1 MYSRI
6 SNVYLRCPKLA
17 NVLITR
23 LVGFAVILAVFVVA
37 VGAYT
42 RLADAGLGC
51 PDWPGC
57 YGFLTVPEAV
67 ADVSLAEARYPD
79 APVEV
84 TKAWWE
90 MGHRYIAGA
99 LLLLVFAIFVVAW
112 RGRQENTP
120 TTFMSVLLVII
131 LCQAAFGA
139 WTVTLKLWPQVVT
152 AHLLGGFTTLSLLWL
167 VLLRQGVFPS
177 IHRGLPTPGKHA
189 VIALAAVIGQI
200 ALGGWVSSN
209 YAALACYDFPS
220 CDGSYAPTIDL
231 AEGFNIFQGV
241 GPSYLGG
248 LMDNEARKAIH
259 WVHRLSAIGVTIIV
273 VSLAWRL
280 MRANRLIALTMVAV
294 LFAQIALG
302 ILNVVWVLPLF
313 NATLHN
319 VGGALLL
326 ITLVTVNFAPRLRIQ
341 QPMPNV

>member
-1 MYSRI
+1 M
-6 SNVYLRCPKLA
+6 A

-177 IHRGLPTPGKHA
+177 IHRGLPAPGKHA
-189 VIALAAVIGQI
+189 VIALVAVIGQI

-220 CDGSYAPTIDL
+220 CDGSYTPTIDL

-259 WVHRLSAIGVTIIV
+259 WVHRLSAIGVAVIV

-280 MRANRLIALTMVAV
+280 MRVNRLIALTMVAV

>member
-1 MYSRI
+1 M
-6 SNVYLRCPKLA
+6 A

-177 IHRGLPTPGKHA
+177 IHRGLPAPGKHA
-189 VIALAAVIGQI
+189 VIALVAVIGQI

-220 CDGSYAPTIDL
+220 CDGSYTPTIDL

-259 WVHRLSAIGVTIIV
+259 WVHRLSAIGVAVIV
-273 VSLAWRL
+273 GSLAWRL
-280 MRANRLIALTMVAV
+280 MRVNRLIALTMVAV